1 MQSRLSPFLVTKDC
15 QFGYKNGHSANHA
28 IEIVRILERSHDA
41 HVCFLDASAAFDKLS
56 WHRIKDQ
63 LVKRNVPSTLIKLAM
78 IQLFSTKISVCNTVI
93 FFPRTGVKQGGV
105 LSGII
110 FSACYDDLVDALEN
124 TSAGILISCK
134 SNRLKLICVII
145 YADDVLL
152 IAASPHGLKCLIKEV
167 YIFANRYCDISF
179 NASKSYILRLGPHR
193 RPAVSVLGIPTAE
206 CYTYLGFDIGRAA
219 NPQRVATSKLYK
231 NANVLFSQNCDLK
244 KCSID
249 VKNVCIYS
257 YGNVYAIENL
267 LCVDAPL
274 RQAHRYMT
282 KHVHCDWSQYA
293 DLNGPNI
300 RSRRLYSVYNLDSLE
315 VIHRKRR
322 NTFLLKASAHS
333 NCLISDIIGN
343 LDRITG

>member
-1 MQSRLSPFLVTKDC
+1 M
-15 QFGYKNGHSANHA
+15 
-28 IEIVRILERSHDA
+28 
-41 HVCFLDASAAFDKLS
+41 FLDASLTFDKLS
-56 WHRIKDQ
+56 WQRIKDQ
-63 LVKRNVPSTLIKLAM
+63 LVKRKVPSTLIKLSM

-110 FSACYDDLVDALEN
+110 FSMCYDDHVDALEN
-124 TSAGILISCK
+124 TSASILISCTN
-134 SNRLKLICVII
+134 NRFKLICVII

-152 IAASPHGLKCLIKEV
+152 VAASPYGLRCLIKEV
-167 YIFANRYCDISF
+167 FIFANRYCDISF
-179 NASKSYILRLGPHR
+179 NPSKSCILRLGRSRKP
-193 RPAVSVLGIPTAE
+193 PVSVCNIPTGDF
-206 CYTYLGFDIGRAA
+206 YTYLGFDIGRAS
-219 NPQRVATSKLYK
+219 NPQRVATAKLYK
-231 NANVLFSQNCDLK
+231 NANVLFAQNSDLK
-244 KCSID
+244 KCSIA

-257 YGNVYAIENL
+257 YGNVYGIENL

-282 KHVHCDWSQYA
+282 KHVHCDWAQYA

-322 NTFLLKASAHS
+322 NTFLLKASVHS
-333 NCLISDIIGN
+333 NCLIADVIGN
-343 LDRITG
+343 VNRITG